1 MDSLFHILK
10 SSGSGCMI
18 GNYYAGV
25 HGYADDLLLL
35 CPSRSGLQEMLDI
48 ANEYATNHKI
58 SFSTNVVPSK
68 SKTKGIVFSNMRL
81 GFSPEPIKL
90 NGNALPWVTQSKYLG
105 NRMTST
111 MDGYASDIREKR
123 AQFIERN
130 CELNLEFGFAHPEVK
145 CHINRIYN
153 SSFPGSVLWDMSSQN
168 YKMMI
173 NTWSVAVRHMWD
185 LPHNTHRHFIEEL
198 SGTHASTML
207 ICRFVNF
214 IKSIKKSPK
223 RAVQFLYQKVKNNLN
238 TVTGRNVQFVVETT
252 GSRNIE
258 DININQVKK
267 NMKFC
272 EVDPSES
279 WKANFIREVVNLKQ
293 NVLFLD
299 DEAEVVFENEDLDYI
314 VEYLA
319 TS

>member
-1 MDSLFHILK
+1 
-10 SSGSGCMI
+10 
-18 GNYYAGV
+18 
-25 HGYADDLLLL
+25 
-35 CPSRSGLQEMLDI
+35 
-48 ANEYATNHKI
+48 
-58 SFSTNVVPSK
+58 
-68 SKTKGIVFSNMRL
+68 
-81 GFSPEPIKL
+81 
-90 NGNALPWVTQSKYLG
+90 
-105 NRMTST
+105 
-111 MDGYASDIREKR
+111 
-123 AQFIERN
+123 
-130 CELNLEFGFAHPEVK
+130 
-145 CHINRIYN
+145 
-153 SSFPGSVLWDMSSQN
+153 
-168 YKMMI
+168 
-173 NTWSVAVRHMWD
+173 MWD

-207 ICRFVNF
+207 ICRFINF
-214 IKSIKKSPK
+214 IKSIKKSSK

-258 DININQVKK
+258 DINTNQVKK

-299 DEAEVVFENEDLDYI
+299 DETEVVFENQDLDYI

>member
-1 MDSLFHILK
+1 
-10 SSGSGCMI
+10 
-18 GNYYAGV
+18 
-25 HGYADDLLLL
+25 
-35 CPSRSGLQEMLDI
+35 
-48 ANEYATNHKI
+48 
-58 SFSTNVVPSK
+58 
-68 SKTKGIVFSNMRL
+68 
-81 GFSPEPIKL
+81 
-90 NGNALPWVTQSKYLG
+90 
-105 NRMTST
+105 
-111 MDGYASDIREKR
+111 
-123 AQFIERN
+123 
-130 CELNLEFGFAHPEVK
+130 
-145 CHINRIYN
+145 
-153 SSFPGSVLWDMSSQN
+153 
-168 YKMMI
+168 
-173 NTWSVAVRHMWD
+173 
-185 LPHNTHRHFIEEL
+185 
-198 SGTHASTML
+198 ML

-238 TVTGRNVQFVVETT
+238 TVTGRIVQFVVETT

-267 NMKFC
+267 TMKFC

-299 DEAEVVFENEDLDYI
+299 DEAEVVFENQDLDFI